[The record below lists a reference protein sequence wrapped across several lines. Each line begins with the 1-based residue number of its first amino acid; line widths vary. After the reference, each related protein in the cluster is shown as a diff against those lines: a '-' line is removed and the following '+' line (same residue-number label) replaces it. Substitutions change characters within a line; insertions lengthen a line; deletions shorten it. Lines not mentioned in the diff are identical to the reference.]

1 MIYWMKWIE
10 KGRRLVVVEK
20 EDLINLKKEVAE
32 YLNTI
37 DVDSYGLGKTDERL
51 PLYLKMCI
59 RNPDKHNLYELLSI
73 KRFFYLFEKY
83 DYRASEVRKFIALFE
98 FLKFS
103 GDKGA
108 VEIKASPVQI
118 FQFANI
124 KGFYRKDGRR
134 LINYALLFVP
144 RKFGKTTET
153 VAFMV
158 DDLLFGDA
166 NSQCYAGANSYQQA
180 QILFGE
186 LKNVLRRLDRKLRRF
201 KINREEI
208 THLGLTRTS
217 KARCLA
223 SNPDN
228 LDGLNASLG
237 IYDELSNADS
247 FGLKNVIDSSMGAR
261 LNPMSIA
268 ITTASDKR
276 DSPFVEL
283 LNYYKQIL
291 RGELQNDHV
300 FAHIFEPDVD
310 DDESDPNTWRKVQP
324 HMGITVNE
332 DFYERE
338 LMVAQ
343 SSADKMKEFRNKLL
357 NVFTKNEAKVW
368 IDSRDIENMFY
379 KAKGLER
386 KQCVVT
392 VDLSVSDDFSAVT
405 YLFYIPDRNWRQN
418 YCPFH
423 SITEYFIPSET
434 LRKHPNSEMYKR
446 WVEQGHLN
454 IIEGKVID
462 YEHLA
467 NHILQKPY
475 VLKGLGYDPYKSKDF
490 IKIFVGAGL
499 EEYLY
504 PIKQTYGEFTSYV
517 EAMEIA
523 VFNEQM
529 TFDPNPITPYCFG
542 NAIIDE
548 DRLENRKPIKASV
561 NDKIDGAITNVMGFW
576 MMNNIK
582 NK

>member
-1 MIYWMKWIE
+1 ME
-10 KGRRLVVVEK
+10 NK
-20 EDLINLKKEVAE
+20 ELIQLKKDVSERLKE
-32 YLNTI
+32 I
-37 DVDSYGLGKTDERL
+37 DVDSRNLSLTDKRL
-51 PLYLKMCI
+51 TVYVKDCI
-59 RNPDKHNLYELLSI
+59 DNPYKHNLYELLAVE
-73 KRFFYLFEKY
+73 RFFLFLDKY
-83 DYRASEVRKFIALFE
+83 EYRVGEARKFIALFE
-98 FLKFS
+98 ELKFS

-108 VEIKASPVQI
+108 TKIKATPVQI

-124 KGFYRKDGRR
+124 KGFYRSDGRR

-166 NSQCYAGANSYQQA
+166 NSQCYAGANSYKQA

-186 LKNVLRRLDRKLRRF
+186 LKNVLRRLDRRLKRF

-208 THLGLTRTS
+208 THLGLARTS
-217 KARCLA
+217 KAGCLA
-223 SNPDN
+223 SKPDN

-261 LNPMSIA
+261 LNPLSVA
-268 ITTASDKR
+268 ITTASDKK
-276 DSPFVEL
+276 DGPFVEL
-283 LNYYKQIL
+283 LEYYKRIL
-291 RGELQNDHV
+291 RGEVENDHV

-310 DDESDPNTWRKVQP
+310 DEESDPNTWRKVQP

-357 NVFTKNEAKVW
+357 NVFTKSEAKEW
-368 IDSRDIENMFY
+368 IGRDYIEKLFY
-379 KAKGLER
+379 KHPELVGK
-386 KQCVVT
+386 KCVVA

-405 YLFYIPDRNWRQN
+405 YLFHLGDRYRNQK

-434 LRKHPNSEMYKR
+434 VEKHPNREMYKI
-446 WVEQGHLN
+446 WIEQGHLRVMD
-454 IIEGKVID
+454 GLTID
-462 YEHLA
+462 YEFLSNDIMKH
-467 NHILQKPY
+467 PY
-475 VLKGLGYDPYKSKDF
+475 VIKGLGYDPYKSKDF
-490 IKIFVGAGL
+490 LRNFIASGL
-499 EEYLY
+499 GDYLY
-504 PIKQTYGEFTSYV
+504 PVKQTYGEFTSYV
-517 EAMEIA
+517 EAIEIA

-529 TFDPNPITPYCFG
+529 TFDPNPITSYCFS
-542 NAIIDE
+542 NAVIDE
-548 DRLENRKPIKASV
+548 DRMENRKPIKDKP
-561 NDKIDGAITNVMGFW
+561 NDKIDGAVTNVMGFW
-576 MMNNIK
+576 MMNNVK
-582 NK
+582 S